1 MSQIPRFAEASGIAL
16 KNPVQIVALDPRPDE
31 KVESSRTYLRNL
43 ELSAS
48 LGVNLEVLPV
58 VEGFVGQVQAELPVS
73 GFHYH
78 SDPLGLTASQGER
91 ADYQATYRLS
101 DNGVDLGEMT
111 LFQKSRFSSVNL
123 AELEDMLCALIS
135 PLRNAHKYELA
146 LKSAYRDPLTGLGNR
161 NGLEA
166 LLPREVELARRH
178 NQSMAVMVMDLD
190 GLKAVNDSYGHDV
203 GDQVIRAAG
212 EVIRNAMRTTD
223 MVYRYGG
230 DEFVGALMHTDA
242 KGAED
247 VCERIRQGVAN
258 IGMTQAINAEVHVS
272 IGLTMLGENDDFDS
286 VFKRADETMYQAK
299 KNGRNQTVVS

>member
-1 MSQIPRFAEASGIAL
+1 MSQIPRFVETPGIAL
-16 KNPVQIVALDPRPDE
+16 KSPVQIVALDPRPDE

-58 VEGFVGQVQAELPVS
+58 VEGFVGHVQAELPVS
-73 GFHYH
+73 GFQYH
-78 SDPLGLTASQGER
+78 SDSLGLSASQGDR

-111 LFQKSRFSSVNL
+111 LFQQSRFSSVSL
-123 AELEDMLCALIS
+123 CELEDMLCALIS

-166 LLPREVELARRH
+166 MLPREVELARRH
-178 NQSMAVMVMDLD
+178 DQSMAVMVMDLD
-190 GLKAVNDSYGHDV
+190 GLKTVNDNYGHDV
-203 GDQVIRAAG
+203 GDRVIRAAG
-212 EVIRNAMRTTD
+212 EVIRNAMRNTD

-230 DEFVGALMHTDA
+230 DEFVGALVHTDI

-247 VCERIRQGVAN
+247 VCERIRRGIEN
-258 IGMTQAINAEVHVS
+258 IGVSHDINAQVHVS
-272 IGLTMLGENDDFDS
+272 IGLTMLQNQDDFDA
-286 VFKRADETMYQAK
+286 VFKRADAAMYDAK
-299 KNGRNQTVVS
+299 KNGRNQTIVS